1 MEAATKQFKKRNAIL
16 SCLRGTVLH
25 PSAEMVHEMLREEH
39 PDISLAT
46 IYRNLALFKS
56 QGLIQSVGTVNG
68 SERFDADTRPHV
80 HFICTACG
88 AVIDLPDTAAPLSL
102 GRAAEECTG
111 CQVHSCQLTCTVCG
125 YVYEGDEL
133 PEDYECPLCGVGPEL
148 FEEEA

>member
-1 MEAATKQFKKRNAIL
+1 
-16 SCLRGTVLH
+16 
-25 PSAEMVHEMLREEH
+25 MVHEMLREEH

-102 GRAAEECTG
+102 GRTAEECTG
-111 CQVHSCQLTCTVCG
+111 NRTRVHQRDACQLTFTG
-125 YVYEGDEL
+125 
-133 PEDYECPLCGVGPEL
+133 LCRGCQL
-148 FEEEA
+148 QTKEEAV